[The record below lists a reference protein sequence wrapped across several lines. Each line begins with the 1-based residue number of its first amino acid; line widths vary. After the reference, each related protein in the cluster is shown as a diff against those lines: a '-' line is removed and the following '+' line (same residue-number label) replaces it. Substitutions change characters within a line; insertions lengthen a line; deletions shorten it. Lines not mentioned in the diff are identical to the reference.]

1 MPQPSINKKLICQ
14 SRNLSYF
21 VTYLYFIMQC
31 IKITYRIQNITISVI
46 KTIAK
51 VMLERNNMFKK
62 KEKYLLEDKEWKE
75 KNKLYLKEVQSFLDK
90 VDNVSDESLRQKIV
104 SQMLRCDK
112 VLTEIAENRFRE
124 FYELGYKNA
133 KKE

>member
-1 MPQPSINKKLICQ
+1 
-14 SRNLSYF
+14 
-21 VTYLYFIMQC
+21 
-31 IKITYRIQNITISVI
+31 
-46 KTIAK
+46 
-51 VMLERNNMFKK
+51 MFKK

-112 VLTEIAENRFRE
+112 VLTEIAENRFME

>member
-1 MPQPSINKKLICQ
+1 
-14 SRNLSYF
+14 
-21 VTYLYFIMQC
+21 
-31 IKITYRIQNITISVI
+31 
-46 KTIAK
+46 
-51 VMLERNNMFKK
+51 MFKK

-112 VLTEIAENRFRE
+112 VLTEIAENRFTE

>member
-1 MPQPSINKKLICQ
+1 
-14 SRNLSYF
+14 
-21 VTYLYFIMQC
+21 
-31 IKITYRIQNITISVI
+31 
-46 KTIAK
+46 
-51 VMLERNNMFKK
+51 MFKR

-75 KNKLYLKEVQSFLDK
+75 KNKLYLREVQSFLDK
-90 VDNVSDESLRQKIV
+90 VDNISDENLRQKIV

-112 VLTEIAENRFRE
+112 VLTEIAENRFME